1 MHHDDKHLADITDK
15 TMRRLINETVV
26 MPSKYMETF
35 TEEEQKILRGT
46 PGQSTE
52 EGTVN
57 EIDLLRSQ
65 LFSDDITRAKN
76 RLWLYQQKLN
86 ERQGF
91 VDEGY
96 LVSLR
101 IPDYETIVS
110 EYDSI
115 VGNRVL
121 TLVYNYVTDYMTKH
135 HVPFEIVR
143 YAAGHFLLFLHGM
156 EEAEVEE
163 HLVNMQNGAANHTFK
178 HRSRIFGITF
188 NAAAIRYIRNEPF
201 ASVMDQ
207 LEEKKFEK
215 EVVKGGTTG
224 RT

>member
-15 TMRRLINETVV
+15 TMRRLINEAVV

-35 TEEEQKILRGT
+35 TEEEQKSLRGT
-46 PGQSTE
+46 PGQRTDD
-52 EGTVN
+52 GTAS

-65 LFSDDITRAKN
+65 LFSDDITRARN
-76 RLWLYQQKLN
+76 RLWLYKQKLN

-115 VGNRVL
+115 IGNRVL
-121 TLVYNYVTDYMTKH
+121 TLACNYVIDYMTMH
-135 HVPFEIVR
+135 HIPVEVVR
-143 YAAGHFLLFLHGM
+143 YTDGHFLLFLHGM
-156 EEAEVEE
+156 EENEVEE
-163 HLVNMQNGAANHTFK
+163 LLGRSNTAAESSGSHSMRL
-178 HRSRIFGITF
+178 RS
-188 NAAAIRYIRNEPF
+188 
-201 ASVMDQ
+201 
-207 LEEKKFEK
+207 
-215 EVVKGGTTG
+215 GTS
-224 RT
+224 

>member
-1 MHHDDKHLADITDK
+1 MHHDDKYLAKITDN
-15 TMRRLINETVV
+15 TMRRLINEEVV

-35 TEEEQKILRGT
+35 TEEEQKVRQERG
-46 PGQSTE
+46 GQRGG
-52 EGTVN
+52 EGRAS

-65 LFSDDITRAKN
+65 LFSDDITSAKN
-76 RLWLYQQKLN
+76 RLWLYKQKLN

-101 IPDYETIVS
+101 ISDYETIVS
-110 EYDSI
+110 EYDCI

-121 TLVYNYVTDYMTKH
+121 TMVCSYVIDYMTMH
-135 HVPFEIVR
+135 HIPFEIVR
-143 YAAGHFLLFLHGM
+143 YTNGHFLLFVHGM
-156 EEAEVEE
+156 EETEVDEL
-163 HLVNMQNGAANHTFK
+163 LVNLQNGAANHTFK

-188 NAAAIRYIRNEPF
+188 SAAAIRYLRNEPF
-201 ASVMDQ
+201 ASVMEQ
-207 LEEKKFEK
+207 LEEKRFEK
-215 EVVKGGTTG
+215 EVEEGGTTG